1 MVLPLLGGCNS
12 ENDVPGEVEEEEL
25 PISLSAST
33 SVATR
38 AGTDPQI
45 DQDATDRL
53 LNFWVMAWKT
63 VNSTDTQVMD
73 GQLVERESKT
83 ADWTYSPLRYW
94 DKAASKYLFVG
105 YESSDPT
112 ANVSVVTNTTTNKP
126 ELKFTNIPQWQ
137 LYSYSVTT
145 SNTVNNTSVT
155 DSTILDDA
163 ATKDYMISRS
173 TGTPASY
180 LLGANPGVV
189 HLSFYHLLSR
199 LNIKAFCEA
208 NDGVQATTKY
218 LIEKVTL
225 SSFPANPP
233 VAADKKGV
241 PNTSNTLDY
250 TFDYTAEVPTD
261 GTILSNTDYT
271 DFTPSTSPTN
281 QGDLDLYP
289 VESVEDHETTRYLL
303 LSSTKAKPTLI
314 SSWIVAPFD
323 LSHIYTSGSGYCL
336 ALQVVYDA
344 RVYDE
349 TTKKYSYTQYTSKWV
364 PITDKDG
371 NLLTKLEPNT
381 EYTLVLDVQKGTLAV
396 LLDVAILPWTD
407 SETHAS
413 PHDVHNW

>member
-38 AGTDPQI
+38 AGTDPEI

-63 VNSTDTQVMD
+63 VNSTDTQVMN

-112 ANVSVVTNTTTNKP
+112 NVSVDETNAK
-126 ELKFTNIPQWQ
+126 LKFTNIPQWQ

-145 SNTVNNTSVT
+145 SNTDKNTSVT
-155 DSTILDDA
+155 DSTILGDA

-199 LNIKAFCEA
+199 LNIRAFCEA

-233 VAADKKGV
+233 VDANKKGV
-241 PNTSNTLDY
+241 PNTSNTLSEYWFEYKKD
-250 TFDYTAEVPTD
+250 VPTNK
-261 GTILSNTDYT
+261 TILDNTGYSV
-271 DFTPSTSPTN
+271 FSPTPSTSPTN
-281 QGDLDLYP
+281 LGDVNLYP
-289 VESVEDHETTRYLL
+289 VENIAKDETTKYLL